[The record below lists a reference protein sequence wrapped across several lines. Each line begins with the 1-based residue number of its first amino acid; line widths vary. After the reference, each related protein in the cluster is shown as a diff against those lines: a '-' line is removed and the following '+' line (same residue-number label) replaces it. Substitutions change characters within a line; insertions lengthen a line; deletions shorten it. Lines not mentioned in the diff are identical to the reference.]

1 MCEGCEERIH
11 VGHQVHRIDRSI
23 SKLLEMR
30 VKEEGLDEIA
40 LMHGWILRYLYEHQ
54 DKEIYQK
61 DIEKYFGICRSAV
74 TNIIQTLEKKG
85 YICRASVANDA
96 RLKKVMLTEKGRENH
111 EKLGEIFQKMDAQL
125 EEGITEEELNIENMI
140 YEIRGKQVMLDSDLA
155 KLYQC
160 KNGTKSINL
169 AVNRNVKKFP
179 NDFYFQLTNNE
190 TENLRFHF
198 ETSNSTTN
206 YGGKRYNPYAFTE
219 QGVAMLATVLHTP
232 VAAEVSVN
240 IMRAFVKMRKY
251 ISANLIEQDNM
262 KNMLIKHDNEIKLL
276 QESFSKLEEKEK
288 INHIFYE
295 GQIYYAYSLL
305 IDIFNEAKKEIII
318 IDNYADKSILD
329 MITNLNVKVIIV
341 TRKFNLL
348 KDIDIKK
355 YNKQY
360 QNLKVIYSDK
370 FHDRFIILDKKVLYH
385 SGASYKDLGNKCFAI
400 TKMED
405 KEYLK
410 TIIKNIGEDKCTN

>member
-1 MCEGCEERIH
+1 M
-11 VGHQVHRIDRSI
+11 
-23 SKLLEMR
+23 
-30 VKEEGLDEIA
+30 
-40 LMHGWILRYLYEHQ
+40 YE
-54 DKEIYQK
+54 
-61 DIEKYFGICRSAV
+61 
-74 TNIIQTLEKKG
+74 
-85 YICRASVANDA
+85 
-96 RLKKVMLTEKGRENH
+96 LK
-111 EKLGEIFQKMDAQL
+111 
-125 EEGITEEELNIENMI
+125 EELNIENMI

-155 KLYQC
+155 KLYEC
-160 KNGTKSINL
+160 KNGTKDINK
-169 AVNRNVKKFP
+169 AVKRNIERFP
-179 NDFYFQLTNNE
+179 KNFYFQI
-190 TENLRFHF
+190 TEEEMKKLWFQSGTANKMIRSL
-198 ETSNSTTN
+198 
-206 YGGKRYNPYAFTE
+206 PYVFTE
-219 QGVAMLATVLHTP
+219 QGIAMLSSVLHTQI
-232 VAAEVSVN
+232 AISQSIR
-240 IMRAFVKMRKY
+240 IMDAFVKMRKY

-276 QESFSKLEEKEK
+276 QELFSKLEEKEK

-295 GQIYYAYSLL
+295 GQIYDAYSLL
-305 IDIFNEAKKEIII
+305 IDIFKEAKKEIII

-341 TRKFNLL
+341 TKKFNLL

-360 QNLKVIYSDK
+360 HNLKVIYSDK

>member
-1 MCEGCEERIH
+1 M
-11 VGHQVHRIDRSI
+11 
-23 SKLLEMR
+23 
-30 VKEEGLDEIA
+30 
-40 LMHGWILRYLYEHQ
+40 YE
-54 DKEIYQK
+54 
-61 DIEKYFGICRSAV
+61 
-74 TNIIQTLEKKG
+74 
-85 YICRASVANDA
+85 
-96 RLKKVMLTEKGRENH
+96 LK
-111 EKLGEIFQKMDAQL
+111 
-125 EEGITEEELNIENMI
+125 EELNIENMI

-155 KLYQC
+155 KLYEC
-160 KNGTKSINL
+160 KNGTKDINK
-169 AVNRNVKKFP
+169 AVKRNIERFP
-179 NDFYFQLTNNE
+179 QNFYFQI
-190 TENLRFHF
+190 TEEEMKKLWFQSGTANKMIRSL
-198 ETSNSTTN
+198 
-206 YGGKRYNPYAFTE
+206 PYVFTE
-219 QGVAMLATVLHTP
+219 QGIAMLSSVLHTQI
-232 VAAEVSVN
+232 AISQSIR
-240 IMRAFVKMRKY
+240 IMDAFVKMRKY

-262 KNMLIKHDNEIKLL
+262 KSMLIKHDNEIKLL

-295 GQIYYAYSLL
+295 GQIYDAYSLL
-305 IDIFNEAKKEIII
+305 IDIFNKAKKEIII

-329 MITNLNVKVIIV
+329 MIMNLNVKVIIV

-355 YNKQY
+355 YNRQY
-360 QNLKVIYSDK
+360 HNLKVIYSDK

>member
-1 MCEGCEERIH
+1 M
-11 VGHQVHRIDRSI
+11 
-23 SKLLEMR
+23 
-30 VKEEGLDEIA
+30 
-40 LMHGWILRYLYEHQ
+40 YE
-54 DKEIYQK
+54 
-61 DIEKYFGICRSAV
+61 
-74 TNIIQTLEKKG
+74 
-85 YICRASVANDA
+85 
-96 RLKKVMLTEKGRENH
+96 LK
-111 EKLGEIFQKMDAQL
+111 
-125 EEGITEEELNIENMI
+125 EELNIENMI

-160 KNGTKSINL
+160 KNGTKEINQ
-169 AVNRNVKKFP
+169 AVKNNPDKFP
-179 NDFYFQLTNNE
+179 ERYSFQLSDNE
-190 TENLRFHF
+190 YNNLRSNFL
-198 ETSNSTTN
+198 TSSLESG
-206 YGGKRYNPYAFTE
+206 YGGRRYNPRVFTE
-219 QGVAMLATVLHTP
+219 QGIAMLSTILKSK
-232 VAAEVSVN
+232 VAVETSIR
-240 IMRAFVKMRKY
+240 IMDAFVKMRKY

-295 GQIYYAYSLL
+295 GQIYDAYSLL

-341 TRKFNLL
+341 TKKFNLL

-360 QNLKVIYSDK
+360 HNLKVIYSDK

-400 TKMED
+400 NKIED
-405 KEYLK
+405 NEYLK
-410 TIIKNIGEDKCTN
+410 NILKKIKE